1 MDNNLNT
8 TDPIALSLLFNDD
21 LYILEQKEPEI
32 VEKKELLPTQ
42 SINISNQE
50 VTQPV
55 KIEITEPVKEVIKP
69 VEEIKPST
77 KPFYEYLG
85 ENNKSFLVII
95 NNTEKDFLAK
105 ADLDFL
111 LKIIKAKGLV
121 LDDIAILNKAKYQNL
136 SFDTLKEF
144 FGFNKMLTFG
154 INPKEFGVVGIESNK
169 KFIFKKSSI
178 LGTWDLGQL
187 NTDVKK
193 KTTFWNELKNF

>member
-1 MDNNLNT
+1 
-8 TDPIALSLLFNDD
+8 
-21 LYILEQKEPEI
+21 
-32 VEKKELLPTQ
+32 
-42 SINISNQE
+42 
-50 VTQPV
+50 
-55 KIEITEPVKEVIKP
+55 
-69 VEEIKPST
+69 
-77 KPFYEYLG
+77 
-85 ENNKSFLVII
+85 
-95 NNTEKDFLAK
+95 LAK